1 MAPHHVSLPRMDPV
15 SLAFYAI
22 VCGLLSLAG
31 PMLGSAVRR
40 LILGAIVGVVAAAA
54 LPTIRAIWG
63 L

>member
-1 MAPHHVSLPRMDPV
+1 MDPV